1 MTFEWLL
8 LQQWRQ
14 AFIGHT
20 KCFVDVFSLFC
31 GAGSVGTAT
40 VACNSS
46 MVSVTSSSTGEG
58 DLASSSSAEL
68 AMVGV
73 YSESAKYG

>member
-8 LQQWRQ
+8 LQKLRQ

-31 GAGSVGTAT
+31 SAGSSETAT
-40 VACNSS
+40 AACDSS
-46 MVSVTSSSTGEG
+46 VVSVTSSSSGEG
-58 DLASSSSAEL
+58 DLASSSFVEL
-68 AMVGV
+68 DMVGV
-73 YSESAKYG
+73 YSGSAKSE